1 MMTMMMTTTRTTMM
15 MMKNRE
21 LRMRKHTSRAGNDH
35 RAQAEED
42 GKETDKNK
50 YGATRET
57 QKQTKT
63 DRVNWAKGS

>member
-57 QKQTKT
+57 Q
-63 DRVNWAKGS
+63 